1 MVHKTVT
8 KMITGQ
14 VERVGFVQTDE
25 ERVQG
30 DLVVSFQYL
39 QGILRKMRT
48 DSLVTCCDRIGGKCF
63 KVKESRCRTEVRM
76 IFLIMM
82 LVKH

>member
-1 MVHKTVT
+1 MLVRPCLEYSIQFWDPQHRKDMKWVHKTVT

-14 VERVGFVQTDE
+14 VERVGLVKTGE

-39 QGILRKMRT
+39 QGAFKK
-48 DSLVTCCDRIGGKCF
+48 DEDRLFSGA
-63 KVKESRCRTEVRM
+63 
-76 IFLIMM
+76 
-82 LVKH
+82 

>member
-30 DLVVSFQYL
+30 DLVASFQYL
-39 QGILRKMRT
+39 QGTFKK
-48 DSLVTCCDRIGGKCF
+48 DEDRLF
-63 KVKESRCRTEVRM
+63 SD
-76 IFLIMM
+76 L
-82 LVKH
+82 L